1 MKHESEKRHQSPAPK
16 ARPTTAAPGAP
27 TAPAEA
33 HVEPL
38 PETVE
43 CAECR
48 VLIPT
53 DEAVVPEA
61 LDYILYFCSPGCHQA
76 WEKARAEPR
85 ENVPERPDSERP
97 DREHPD
103 DAADPARR

>member
-1 MKHESEKRHQSPAPK
+1 MKHESEKRPQPPAPK
-16 ARPTTAAPGAP
+16 APPTAAPGAP

-33 HVEPL
+33 HVEPP

-53 DEAVVPEA
+53 DEAVVPEG
-61 LDYILYFCSPGCHQA
+61 LDYILYFCSPGCHEA
-76 WEKARAEPR
+76 WEKARGEGQ
-85 ENVPERPDSERP
+85 DSP
-97 DREHPD
+97 
-103 DAADPARR
+103 